1 MKNKTT
7 VSFGIIKKLFITLA
21 IAVSLAGCNDEGISE
36 GLGQKAPLT
45 VNDIDYQSILNLLPP
60 SIKTK
65 NQALYSIDVD
75 LGIKGEGT
83 LIDLVVDE
91 LSIDDVVNTLG
102 YLPSSQAINLSAVQ
116 VQSLKDIKG
125 VSPSIKL
132 QLSPGSHKVDGLKV
146 QTYYRFKAR
155 SCYEKVSDKAC
166 SKQSVYAIDRTLSL
180 DLGFISLT
188 SLTANSQQADIAWTR
203 TNGADF
209 YRVQRKSGNSDW
221 SPIGPKLKSLLYT
234 DRTVV
239 SKVIYEYR
247 VEACQY
253 KGQTLVDPKCILSNS
268 KTILI
273 PKNNRFDTFPSAN
286 VKTVPSYTSINIA
299 LTSLADSEAPVYFLQ
314 RRELNGKYVT
324 IKKIDETD
332 SSPRPIYNIV
342 DTGRT
347 ESTTYHYRVRA
358 CSATS
363 VDNCYGW
370 YNFSDTT
377 LQKPSSVKLEGEVS
391 GYSSNALSWSPV
403 EGTETYVIERSK
415 GGAPYK
421 KVSEVLAI
429 PVSNPYRY
437 TDSNLSPNSPYTYKV
452 SSCNRVE
459 QKLECP
465 SVSNELS
472 LTTDAK
478 LLDKPSVRNLTVTS
492 LSTKPQLTVSWNEY
506 SPVPSYYK
514 ISYKESGS
522 SDWTILSSKYKQV
535 SYIHSGL
542 KSKQTYDYKV
552 VACIRNDSNCTP
564 DSQKS
569 GTTVQEF
576 SLDIPITANLLLGE
590 GTIANVNWGLVS
602 GITSQRLL
610 ARKRAIGSSNH
621 TKVDFGLIP
630 KSQAKKENV
639 ALEPNFE
646 YQFYLE
652 LCGSNNV
659 CKDTTTSSAW
669 IRTYEPIDTSIS
681 FIQED
686 GKKTYATNRE
696 IKISW
701 TYSGTEPL
709 FYLYRRKAVA
719 SSQVTDIK
727 KIKHTSQI
735 DSLLETT
742 GLTPSTDYLYEVR
755 PCRADNWCS
764 KNWYAIAI
772 KTDKDLG
779 NSPNLKSVT
788 PYSFD
793 AVNLTY
799 AVPSEASYYQI
810 YRKKDGETDFTVI
823 GGKQTIIDSSVQTY
837 KDSSVEP
844 GTGYSY
850 KVEACRLSASNCFAS
865 SVLSVSLPHKLTG
878 SPDISIESLSTD
890 KGSFTWSYADPNNQ
904 TPIYFQVENK
914 AKGDSSYV
922 VVDSKSATPRATI
935 DKLLA
940 GKDYKLRVRACLP
953 VPSGATENCGN
964 WSSKDYKT
972 VNITD
977 TTNFSATKEGN
988 NSVSLSWTQP
998 ANLPENGIYKI
1009 SRASADVGQPFGSY
1023 DKVTERP
1030 LTDTS
1035 YQDSGLG
1042 YNKDYSYKLQIC
1054 DASGNNC
1061 TAGKLSDRVT
1071 VGTNLSGKPV
1081 VQVNP
1086 GADRAI
1092 ITLSGAKSNQQYQV
1106 VVKDK
1111 DGNIVSSKKSAT
1123 SPITVSGLDAKKG
1136 PYTTESSLCDT
1147 IKCGSPEVTRFSLV
1161 SDPTSF
1167 SATNIKG
1174 ANEATLSWSTP
1185 STLPTNGIYKISRAS
1200 ADVGQPFGPYSEVTR
1215 LKSLTDTS
1223 YKNSGLGYNKDYS
1236 YKLQICDASGN
1247 NCTAGKLSDRVTVGT
1262 NLSGKPVV
1270 QVNPGADRA
1279 IITLSGA
1286 KPNQQYQVV
1295 VKDKDGNIVSSKKS
1309 ATSPITVSGL
1319 DAKKGPYTTESSLCD
1334 AIKCGSPE
1342 VTRFSLVSDPTSFSA
1357 TNIKGANEATLSWS
1371 APSTLPKNGIYKISR
1386 ASADVGQPFGP
1397 YSEVTRLKSLTDTSY
1412 KNSGLGYNKDYR
1424 YKFQICDASG
1434 NNCTAGKLSDRVTV
1448 GTDTSKKPSVSVNPG
1463 ADRAII
1469 TLSGAKPNQQYQVVV
1484 KDKDGNIVSSKK
1496 SATSPITV
1504 SGLDVKN
1511 GPYTAESSLCDAIKC
1526 GAPEVTRFSLVS
1538 DPTSFSAT
1546 NIKGANE
1553 ATLSWSAPS
1562 TLPTNGI
1569 YKISRAS
1576 ANVGQYFGPYSE
1588 VTRLK
1593 SLTDTSYKN
1602 SGLGYNKDYRY
1613 KFQICDASGN
1623 NCTAGKLSDRVT
1635 VGTNLSGKPVV
1646 QVNPGADRAIIT
1658 LSGAKSNQQYQV
1670 VVKDKDGNI
1679 VSSKKSATSPITVS
1693 GLDAKKG
1700 PYTTESSL
1708 CDAIKCGSPEVTR
1721 FSLVSDPTSFSA
1733 TNIKGANEAT
1743 LSWSTPSTLPK
1754 NGIYKISRASADVG
1768 QYFGPYSEVTRLKSL
1783 TDTSYQDSGLGYNK
1797 DYSYKF
1803 QVCDASGNNCTS
1815 GKLSNRVTVGTDTS
1829 KKPSVSVNPGA
1840 DRATIT
1846 LSGAKPNQQYQVV
1859 VKDKDGNIV
1868 SIKKSAT
1875 SPITVSGLDAKKGPY
1890 TTESSLCDA
1899 IKCGAP
1905 EVTRFSLVSDPTSF
1919 SATNIKGANEATLSW
1934 STPSTLPTNGIY
1946 KISRASANVGQYFG
1960 PYSEV
1965 TRLKS
1970 LTDTS
1975 YQDSGLGYNKDYSY
1989 KFQVCDASGN
1999 NCTSGKLSNRVK
2011 VAADINKKP
2020 SVSVNPGID
2029 RATITLSGVGTLQN
2043 YKLVLKDKYG
2053 SIVSSQR
2060 TLTTPYTFYGLNIA
2074 KSPYTLESS
2083 LCNPAQ
2089 CGSPEVTRFS
2099 LVSDPTSFSATNIKG
2114 ANEATL
2120 SWSTPSTL
2128 PTNGIYKISRA
2139 SANAGQYFGPYSEV
2153 TRLKSLADTSYQDSG
2168 LGYNKDYSYKFQ
2180 VCDSSG
2186 NRCTAGKLSNRVR
2199 VAADINK
2206 KPSVS
2211 VNPGIDRATITLSG
2225 VGTLQNYKLVLKDKY
2240 GSIVSSQRTLTTPYT
2255 FYGLNIAKSPY
2266 TLESS
2271 LCNPAQCG
2279 SPEVT
2284 RFSLVSDPTSF
2295 SATNIKGAN
2304 EATLSWST
2312 PSTLPTNGIYKI
2324 SRASANV
2331 GQYFGPYSEVTRL
2344 KSLTDTSYQDSG
2356 LGYNKDYS
2364 YKLQVCDA
2372 SGSRCTS
2379 GKLSNRVT
2387 VATDTNKTPMIRVV
2401 PSYAHAQIYLS
2412 GAESGQKYKIIEIIS
2427 GDNRRFYTNLYNTQG
2442 YLNTS
2447 LTAVYNPYKVRATIC
2462 DASGSIC
2469 GPVAEKTFNMLN
2481 SKPTR
2486 APKVQVTPEFEK
2498 ATFNLSG
2505 AGETNEKEGGGGQKY
2520 RVIVT
2525 DKDNRIVHSK
2535 YHISPQSYSVSLS
2548 SSHNPYKVRVAI
2560 CDSMKPEFRC
2570 GPVSEVGFNVLSA
2583 TPAKAPVVGVTVG
2596 YYTATFNFSGA
2607 QVGQKYK
2614 IIEVTNRNNERLY
2627 SDVLTGDK
2635 YYVRVEAMNNPY
2647 KVRVAICD
2655 SSGSNCGSVTEK
2667 TFRVLGIKPNKLAE
2681 VIVTPAYNKATF
2693 TLSGADTVTQKY
2705 KIIEILDKYNR
2716 GSHKNVYVKE
2726 NNKKVNEYSANLD
2739 SRFSPHKLRVT
2750 ICDSSG
2756 LRCGKVTE
2764 KSFSVL
2770 NQIVPQTPTVNVA
2783 VEYKKATFNLS
2794 GAKPGEEYKVHLID
2808 KNNKQ
2813 LFERYT
2819 TLSSYPIN
2827 LQHEFNPYKIRV
2839 AICNSSRTKCSSAAL
2854 DKVFNVL
2861 EYSATQG
2868 PTITVLPSQHGATFY
2883 FSGAKENQK
2892 YKIISIPGVGP
2903 ANNLNT
2909 YSGEKFESIRLHAAY
2924 NPYKIRVAICD
2935 ASGSNCGP
2943 IAEKGFNTFLN
2954 ATALKESESVSGS
2967 TLRTIKVNDT
2977 GVTWRGLAPIGGT
2990 ASSVGSICNDEGS
3003 LSGQDCSTG
3012 RDAESSA
3019 GILSKQGSG
3028 VSGFDFSKLDESGK
3042 TLPSTASSWS
3052 CVRDNVTGLVWEA
3065 KTSDKGLHS
3074 SQWKYSWYGLDNHSK
3089 SRGTL
3094 GSSPDGKNC
3103 GSGSGAP
3110 SSCDTHNY
3118 VDKVNSQG
3126 YCGISN
3132 WRLPKTEE
3140 LRSIALIGNSSS
3152 SIDANFFPNT
3162 ASGSY
3167 WTSSLWQPNNIK
3179 TVSFTLD
3186 GHSGVSKF
3194 TDSVEPA
3201 HIRLV
3206 SSSSDAKTLT
3216 ADSSL
3221 KNFEIFDGGASV
3233 KDVRTGLIW
3242 SRCLV
3247 GTKLDNGGTPSNDK
3261 DDICVGT
3268 SSLLD
3273 WQTALNSGDDESG
3286 WRVPNVKELGSILDS
3301 QSQISSA
3308 LDTRVFPVVSDVS
3321 DLDKLILWT
3330 STPSLKRTGSKL
3342 SEQNSTSSWSFSSYY
3357 GLESQDLRSKRNRVL
3372 LVR

>member
-1 MKNKTT
+1 MEKIANKYKVLQVKNKTI

-36 GLGQKAPLT
+36 SLGQKAPLT
-45 VNDIDYQSILNLLPP
+45 VTDIDYQSILNLLPP

-116 VQSLKDIKG
+116 VQSLKDLKG

-180 DLGFISLT
+180 NLGFISLT

-590 GTIANVNWGLVS
+590 GTTANVNWGLVS

-823 GGKQTIIDSSVQTY
+823 GGKQTVIDSSVQTY

-940 GKDYKLRVRACLP
+940 GKDYNLRVRACLP

-1136 PYTTESSLCDT
+1136 PYTAESSLCDT

-1200 ADVGQPFGPYSEVTR
+1200 ADVGQPFGSYDKVTER
-1215 LKSLTDTS
+1215 PLTDTS

-1286 KPNQQYQVV
+1286 KSNQQYQVV

-1309 ATSPITVSGL
+1309 ETSPITVSGL
-1319 DAKKGPYTTESSLCD
+1319 DAKKGPYTAESSLCD
-1334 AIKCGSPE
+1334 TIKCGTPE

-1463 ADRAII
+1463 ADRATI
-1469 TLSGAKPNQQYQVVV
+1469 TLSGAKSNQQYQVVV

-1504 SGLDVKN
+1504 SGLDAKK
-1511 GPYTAESSLCDAIKC
+1511 GPYTAESSLCDTIKC
-1526 GAPEVTRFSLVS
+1526 GTPEVTRFSLVS

-1562 TLPTNGI
+1562 TLPKNGI

-1576 ANVGQYFGPYSE
+1576 ADVGQYFGPYSE

-1635 VGTNLSGKPVV
+1635 VGTDTSKKPSVS
-1646 QVNPGADRAIIT
+1646 VNPGADRATIT

-1693 GLDAKKG
+1693 GLDVKNG
-1700 PYTTESSL
+1700 PYT
-1708 CDAIKCGSPEVTR
+1708 A
-1721 FSLVSDPTSFSA
+1721 
-1733 TNIKGANEAT
+1733 
-1743 LSWSTPSTLPK
+1743 
-1754 NGIYKISRASADVG
+1754 
-1768 QYFGPYSEVTRLKSL
+1768 
-1783 TDTSYQDSGLGYNK
+1783 
-1797 DYSYKF
+1797 
-1803 QVCDASGNNCTS
+1803 
-1815 GKLSNRVTVGTDTS
+1815 
-1829 KKPSVSVNPGA
+1829 
-1840 DRATIT
+1840 
-1846 LSGAKPNQQYQVV
+1846 
-1859 VKDKDGNIV
+1859 
-1868 SIKKSAT
+1868 
-1875 SPITVSGLDAKKGPY
+1875 
-1890 TTESSLCDA
+1890 ESSLCDA

-1905 EVTRFSLVSDPTSF
+1905 DVRTFNVLGYAKPKVPTLNVTPNNRGARFVISGADASKGGKYRLEIRDKNGRLYTNSVPMDSMGKGEIVLSFVTQFNPYTTKVYNCNKSGTCVASAEQTFNVLGGELSDVSQFSGIRVSNN
-1919 SATNIKGANEATLSW
+1919 SATLTWSKASYLPQGGGYRLTRMSAARNPYSVFIPGNSVLSYTDMGLDTYADYLYTLRVCRDGTASSCSKGKSVRLNVIEKELSDVSQFNGIRVSNNLATLTWSKASYLPQGGGYQLTRMAAARYPYSVFIPGNGVLSYTDKGLETADYLYTLRVCTDSTASKCTKGKSVRLNTVTPATPTLVVKPNDRSARFLISGANVSKGDKYRLDVRDK
-1934 STPSTLPTNGIY
+1934 NG
-1946 KISRASANVGQYFG
+1946 
-1960 PYSEV
+1960 
-1965 TRLKS
+1965 RLY
-1970 LTDTS
+1970 T
-1975 YQDSGLGYNKDYSY
+1975 
-1989 KFQVCDASGN
+1989 
-1999 NCTSGKLSNRVK
+1999 
-2011 VAADINKKP
+2011 IP
-2020 SVSVNPGID
+2020 VSVDAMGKGEIV
-2029 RATITLSGVGTLQN
+2029 LS
-2043 YKLVLKDKYG
+2043 Y
-2053 SIVSSQR
+2053 
-2060 TLTTPYTFYGLNIA
+2060 
-2074 KSPYTLESS
+2074 
-2083 LCNPAQ
+2083 
-2089 CGSPEVTRFS
+2089 VTQ
-2099 LVSDPTSFSATNIKG
+2099 L
-2114 ANEATL
+2114 
-2120 SWSTPSTL
+2120 
-2128 PTNGIYKISRA
+2128 
-2139 SANAGQYFGPYSEV
+2139 
-2153 TRLKSLADTSYQDSG
+2153 
-2168 LGYNKDYSYKFQ
+2168 
-2180 VCDSSG
+2180 
-2186 NRCTAGKLSNRVR
+2186 
-2199 VAADINK
+2199 
-2206 KPSVS
+2206 
-2211 VNPGIDRATITLSG
+2211 
-2225 VGTLQNYKLVLKDKY
+2225 
-2240 GSIVSSQRTLTTPYT
+2240 
-2255 FYGLNIAKSPY
+2255 
-2266 TLESS
+2266 
-2271 LCNPAQCG
+2271 
-2279 SPEVT
+2279 
-2284 RFSLVSDPTSF
+2284 
-2295 SATNIKGAN
+2295 
-2304 EATLSWST
+2304 
-2312 PSTLPTNGIYKI
+2312 
-2324 SRASANV
+2324 
-2331 GQYFGPYSEVTRL
+2331 
-2344 KSLTDTSYQDSG
+2344 
-2356 LGYNKDYS
+2356 
-2364 YKLQVCDA
+2364 
-2372 SGSRCTS
+2372 
-2379 GKLSNRVT
+2379 
-2387 VATDTNKTPMIRVV
+2387 
-2401 PSYAHAQIYLS
+2401 
-2412 GAESGQKYKIIEIIS
+2412 
-2427 GDNRRFYTNLYNTQG
+2427 
-2442 YLNTS
+2442 
-2447 LTAVYNPYKVRATIC
+2447 NPYKAKAYNCNKSGTCV
-2462 DASGSIC
+2462 AS
-2469 GPVAEKTFNMLN
+2469 AEQT
-2481 SKPTR
+2481 
-2486 APKVQVTPEFEK
+2486 
-2498 ATFNLSG
+2498 
-2505 AGETNEKEGGGGQKY
+2505 
-2520 RVIVT
+2520 
-2525 DKDNRIVHSK
+2525 
-2535 YHISPQSYSVSLS
+2535 
-2548 SSHNPYKVRVAI
+2548 
-2560 CDSMKPEFRC
+2560 
-2570 GPVSEVGFNVLSA
+2570 FNVLGRDLSV
-2583 TPAKAPVVGVTVG
+2583 AKT
-2596 YYTATFNFSGA
+2596 
-2607 QVGQKYK
+2607 
-2614 IIEVTNRNNERLY
+2614 E
-2627 SDVLTGDK
+2627 
-2635 YYVRVEAMNNPY
+2635 
-2647 KVRVAICD
+2647 D
-2655 SSGSNCGSVTEK
+2655 S
-2667 TFRVLGIKPNKLAE
+2667 
-2681 VIVTPAYNKATF
+2681 
-2693 TLSGADTVTQKY
+2693 
-2705 KIIEILDKYNR
+2705 
-2716 GSHKNVYVKE
+2716 
-2726 NNKKVNEYSANLD
+2726 NNK
-2739 SRFSPHKLRVT
+2739 
-2750 ICDSSG
+2750 
-2756 LRCGKVTE
+2756 
-2764 KSFSVL
+2764 
-2770 NQIVPQTPTVNVA
+2770 
-2783 VEYKKATFNLS
+2783 
-2794 GAKPGEEYKVHLID
+2794 
-2808 KNNKQ
+2808 
-2813 LFERYT
+2813 
-2819 TLSSYPIN
+2819 
-2827 LQHEFNPYKIRV
+2827 
-2839 AICNSSRTKCSSAAL
+2839 
-2854 DKVFNVL
+2854 
-2861 EYSATQG
+2861 
-2868 PTITVLPSQHGATFY
+2868 
-2883 FSGAKENQK
+2883 
-2892 YKIISIPGVGP
+2892 
-2903 ANNLNT
+2903 
-2909 YSGEKFESIRLHAAY
+2909 
-2924 NPYKIRVAICD
+2924 
-2935 ASGSNCGP
+2935 
-2943 IAEKGFNTFLN
+2943 
-2954 ATALKESESVSGS
+2954 TAQA
-2967 TLRTIKVNDT
+2967 LRTIKVNDT

-3206 SSSSDAKTLT
+3206 SSSSNAKTLT

-3221 KNFEIFDGGASV
+3221 RNFEIFDGGASV
-3233 KDVRTGLIW
+3233 KDVHTGLIW

-3247 GTKLDNGGTPSNDK
+3247 GTKLDNGGTPSNYK

-3330 STPSLKRTGSKL
+3330 STPSLKRAGSKL